1 MQQANVYMQYK
12 EQSLETLTNGE
23 IIIKLFEEASKQ
35 VNMAIYSITSGNII
49 KASNATTKA
58 QKIIFALRN
67 SLDMKYP
74 ISKEMDELY
83 LFIYE
88 QLRVA
93 NSNRD
98 MTLFKDLLGMIDDFK
113 ISFRQANKLSRMGK

>member
-1 MQQANVYMQYK
+1 
-12 EQSLETLTNGE
+12 
-23 IIIKLFEEASKQ
+23 
-35 VNMAIYSITSGNII
+35 MAIYSITSGNII